1 MSRSGHAATA
11 VTAALLAHTV
21 RNARVL
27 RRPPA
32 SAPAARPVSILVPAR
47 DEADR
52 IGPCVRA
59 ALASRWGD
67 LEVLVLDDR
76 SSDATAAVA
85 RRAAAGDPRLAVLTG
100 APRPDGWLGKPW
112 ACAQL
117 AAAARGEVLVFVDAD
132 VTLAPHAVAAAVA
145 LVDAGLDLACPYPR
159 QVADGVLARLVQPL
173 LQWSWLT
180 FLPLRLAERS
190 PRPTLT
196 AANGQVMA
204 CAAAA
209 YAAVG
214 GHGAVRGEVLED
226 LALARACKGAG
237 LRAGVADGT
246 DLATCH
252 MYRTADDLVAGYTK
266 SLWSAFGSPAGA
278 TGAGALLWWLYAQ
291 PVVDLAAGLCR
302 RDRRAV
308 RSAAIRYGLGVAGRV
323 VAARRTGGRV
333 SDAAAHPASVVALL
347 WLLVVSVTGRRRGTL
362 QWRGRPV
369 AADAVPPSPGRGSSV
384 PGDAAPVAA
393 GATAAVRRAGPSP
406 DMAGPAADPSPPGGR
421 AS

>member
-1 MSRSGHAATA
+1 MSRSGRAATA

-27 RRPPA
+27 RRPPT
-32 SAPAARPVSILVPAR
+32 STPAARPVSILVPAR

-67 LEVLVLDDR
+67 LEVLILDDR

-85 RRAAAGDPRLAVLTG
+85 RRAAAGDPRLAVLAG

-159 QVADGVLARLVQPL
+159 QVANGVLARLVQPL

-190 PRPTLT
+190 PRPSLT

-204 CAAAA
+204 CTAAA

-226 LALARACKGAG
+226 LALARACKEAG

-291 PVVDLAAGLCR
+291 PVVDLAAGLSR
-302 RDRRAV
+302 RDLRAV
-308 RSAAIRYGLGVAGRV
+308 RSAAIRYGLGVAGRA

-333 SDAAAHPASVVALL
+333 SDAPAHPASVLALL

-369 AADAVPPSPGRGSSV
+369 AADEVPPSPGRGPSV

-393 GATAAVRRAGPSP
+393 GATAAVCRAGPSP